1 MTLGREGLRGSKGEA
16 GGTKGEEGSVG
27 RDFSGAGKTVP
38 ADGVRGSTV
47 TGKGRGARGSSGGRG
62 DGEH

>member
-16 GGTKGEEGSVG
+16 GGTKGEEGLVG

-47 TGKGRGARGSSGGRG
+47 TGKGRGA
-62 DGEH
+62 